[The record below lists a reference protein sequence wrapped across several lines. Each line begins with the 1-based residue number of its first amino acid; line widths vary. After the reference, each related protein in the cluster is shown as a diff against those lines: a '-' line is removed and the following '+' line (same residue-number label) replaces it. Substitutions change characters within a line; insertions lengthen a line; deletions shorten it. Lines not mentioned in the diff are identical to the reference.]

1 MGGEVGV
8 DEDEVRLGGHLVRVR
23 VRARVRVRV
32 WVWVGSRRSA
42 AGPSLNP
49 PADYL
54 LPPYSPLIRP

>member
-1 MGGEVGV
+1 MSEYVVEKVGCP
-8 DEDEVRLGGHLVRVR
+8 LVR

-32 WVWVGSRRSA
+32 WLWVGSRRSA